1 MSPEVAPQFSALCDR
16 LRIVPWFC
24 SVGRS
29 DDLQLSFPYTF
40 VGSAR
45 AAKGVI
51 EHPEWEGWTLERGND
66 LTSFLHAQYRNRYA
80 GQWNRIV
87 RIAKAFLLEGVEP
100 RLLPALAS
108 ALPGATVAVD
118 AVRWDLV
125 SALMEAAYADCRP
138 PQFFTHLVA
147 VYEAGHLPVG
157 WDAGSEGGTL
167 LVY

>member
-1 MSPEVAPQFSALCDR
+1 MNPEIAPQFVQLCDR
-16 LRIVPWFC
+16 LRIVPWFS
-24 SVGRS
+24 SVGG
-29 DDLQLSFPYTF
+29 LAALTLPFPYRL
-40 VGSAR
+40 VGSAS
-45 AAKGVI
+45 AAKEAI
-51 EHPEWEGWTLERGND
+51 EQPEWEGWTLDRGND
-66 LTSFLHAQYRNRYA
+66 ATSYLHARYRNRYA
-80 GQWNRIV
+80 GQWNKIV

-108 ALPGATVAVD
+108 ALPSSTIAVNL
-118 AVRWDLV
+118 VRWDLV

-138 PQFFTHLVA
+138 PQFFTHVVA

>member
-1 MSPEVAPQFSALCDR
+1 MNPEIAPQFEQLCDR
-16 LRIVPWFC
+16 LRIVSWFFN
-24 SVGRS
+24 VGRS
-29 DDLQLSFPYTF
+29 ATLTLPFPYRL
-40 VGSAR
+40 VGSAL
-45 AAKGVI
+45 AAKEAI
-51 EHPEWEGWTLERGND
+51 EQPEWEDWTLERGND
-66 LTSFLHAQYRNRYA
+66 TTSFLHGRFRNRYA
-80 GQWNRIV
+80 GQWNKIV
-87 RIAKAFLLEGVEP
+87 RIAKAYLFEDVEP

-108 ALPGATVAVD
+108 ALPGSTIAVN

-157 WDAGSEGGTL
+157 WDASSGTGTL